1 MDKNTIIG
9 IVLMGLLLFGFTFYQ
24 NKQYQ
29 KQAAY
34 QAQLDSIAAVERF
47 RADSLA
53 AAEALRD
60 TSRSLSGVEG
70 SGVEGSGV
78 EMSAAP
84 IYKDSLL
91 EASRS
96 AEGEIITLSNDK
108 FEVAFTTKGAQP
120 YSAMIKDYKTYG
132 GEDLY
137 LFKPG
142 TSQFGIQVYA
152 GEMVN
157 TSDFIFQVAEKTDT
171 TLAMRLPFSG
181 GGYIEQRYSIKE
193 GEYMV
198 RNNLSFVGMEN
209 VIPKNVFSVDLDYS
223 MTIPR
228 LEKGYKNE
236 SQYSKLDWYFSGEK
250 KPSDIGRARS
260 ASKRVDNKVAWFAFQ
275 QQFFSAIFRAP
286 KEYTSAEFDI
296 KFFPEDDPDKNLM
309 ACVARMRA
317 DFQPGQK
324 ETVIP
329 FEYYFG
335 PNHYK
340 TLKSYDQKYERII
353 PLGGNVVGI
362 FTKYVIIPLFDFLH
376 KFISNFGIIILL
388 MTIFIKIVVF
398 PFAYKSYS
406 SSAKMQAIKPEIDKL
421 NAKYPKQEDAMKK
434 QQAQMDLYKRA
445 GISPMGGCLPMLLQ
459 FPILWAMF
467 RFFPASI
474 ELRQQPF
481 LWADDLSAYDS
492 FINFGTRVP
501 LLGDHISLFAL
512 LMAVSMFF
520 YSKLTTASQP
530 GSDDPQMASMRF
542 MSVWMMP
549 IMMYFICNSLSSGLS
564 YYYLLSNLITMVE
577 TWVIKKWFV
586 HPEEIQARL
595 KATEGKKQPKSKWQQ
610 RLEEAQRMQAQ
621 MQKEQAKKNGRR

>member
-1 MDKNTIIG
+1 
-9 IVLMGLLLFGFTFYQ
+9 MGLLLFGFTFYQ

-29 KQAAY
+29 KQAVY

-47 RADSLA
+47 RADSIAAVEA
-53 AAEALRD
+53 AARDSAL
-60 TSRSLSGVEG
+60 SLSGVEG
-70 SGVEGSGV
+70 QEVAEGIV
-78 EMSAAP
+78 ADAKP

-91 EASRS
+91 EASHS
-96 AEGEIITLSNDK
+96 GEGGIITLSNDL
-108 FEVAFTTKGAQP
+108 FEVAFTTKGGQP
-120 YSAMIKDYKTYG
+120 YSAKLKDYKTYG

-137 LFKPG
+137 LFKPDMSHLG
-142 TSQFGIQVYA
+142 VQVYA
-152 GEMVN
+152 GEMIN
-157 TSDFIFQVAEKTDT
+157 TSEFNFTVTEKTDT
-171 TLAMRLPFSG
+171 SVVMRLPFSG
-181 GGYIEQRYSIKE
+181 GGYIQQRYAIRE
-193 GEYMV
+193 GEYIV
-198 RNNLSFVGMEN
+198 SNDLSFIGLEN
-209 VIPKNVFSVDLDYS
+209 IIPKNVFSLDIDYS

-228 LEKGYKNE
+228 MEKGYKNE
-236 SQYSKLDWYFSGEK
+236 SQYSKLNYYFSGEK
-250 KPSDIGRARS
+250 KPSDMGRSRS
-260 ASKRVDNKVAWFAFQ
+260 TSKRVDNRISWFAFQ
-275 QQFFSAIFRAP
+275 QQFFSAIFRAK
-286 KEYTSAEFDI
+286 KEYASADFDI
-296 KFFPEDDPDKNLM
+296 KFFPEDDADHNLM
-309 ACVARMRA
+309 TCQSKVRT
-317 DFQPGQK
+317 DFQPGQH
-324 ETVIP
+324 ETVVP
-329 FEYYFG
+329 FEFYFG

-340 TLKSYDQKYERII
+340 TLKSYNQKYERMI
-353 PLGGNVVGI
+353 PLGGSVVGI
-362 FTKYVIIPLFDFLH
+362 FTKYVIIPIFDLLRR
-376 KFISNFGIIILL
+376 FISNFGIIILI
-388 MTIFIKIVVF
+388 MTILIKLVVL
-398 PFAYKSYS
+398 PFAFKSYS

-421 NAKYPKQEDAMKK
+421 SAKYPKQEDAMKK

-481 LWADDLSAYDS
+481 LWAEDLSAYDS
-492 FINFGTRVP
+492 IINFGTRVP

-512 LMAVSMFF
+512 LMAISMFF

-564 YYYLLSNLITMVE
+564 YYYLLSNLITMLE
-577 TWVIKKWFV
+577 TWIIKKWFV

-610 RLEEAQRMQAQ
+610 RLEEAQKMQAQ

>member
-1 MDKNTIIG
+1 
-9 IVLMGLLLFGFTFYQ
+9 MGLLLFGFTFYQ

-47 RADSLA
+47 RADSIAAVEA
-53 AAEALRD
+53 AARDSAL
-60 TSRSLSGVEG
+60 SLSGVEG
-70 SGVEGSGV
+70 QEVAEGIV
-78 EMSAAP
+78 ADAKP

-91 EASRS
+91 EASHS
-96 AEGEIITLSNDK
+96 GEGEIITLSNDL
-108 FEVAFTTKGAQP
+108 FEVAFTTKGGQP
-120 YSAMIKDYKTYG
+120 YSAKLKDYKTYG

-137 LFKPG
+137 LFKPDMSHLG
-142 TSQFGIQVYA
+142 VQVYA
-152 GEMVN
+152 GEMIN
-157 TSDFIFQVAEKTDT
+157 TSEFNFTVTEKTDT
-171 TLAMRLPFSG
+171 SVVMRLPFSG
-181 GGYIEQRYSIKE
+181 GGYIQQRYAIRE
-193 GEYMV
+193 GEYIV
-198 RNNLSFVGMEN
+198 SNDLSFIGLEN
-209 VIPKNVFSVDLDYS
+209 IIPKNVFSLDIDYS

-228 LEKGYKNE
+228 MEKGYKNE
-236 SQYSKLDWYFSGEK
+236 SQYSKLNYYFSGEK
-250 KPSDIGRARS
+250 KPSDMGRSRS
-260 ASKRVDNKVAWFAFQ
+260 TSKRVDNRISWFAFQ
-275 QQFFSAIFRAP
+275 QQFFSAIFRAK
-286 KEYTSAEFDI
+286 KEYASADFDI
-296 KFFPEDDPDKNLM
+296 KFFPEDDADHNLM
-309 ACVARMRA
+309 TCQAKVRT
-317 DFQPGQK
+317 DFQPGQH
-324 ETVIP
+324 ETVVP
-329 FEYYFG
+329 FEFYFG

-340 TLKSYDQKYERII
+340 TLKSYNQKYERMI
-353 PLGGNVVGI
+353 PLGGSVVGI
-362 FTKYVIIPLFDFLH
+362 FTKYVIIPIFDLLRR
-376 KFISNFGIIILL
+376 FISNFGIIILI
-388 MTIFIKIVVF
+388 MTILIKLVVL
-398 PFAYKSYS
+398 PFAFKSYS

-421 NAKYPKQEDAMKK
+421 SAKYPKQEDAMKK

-481 LWADDLSAYDS
+481 LWAEDLSAYDS
-492 FINFGTRVP
+492 IINFGTRVP

-512 LMAVSMFF
+512 LMAISMFF

-564 YYYLLSNLITMVE
+564 YYYLLSNLITMLE
-577 TWVIKKWFV
+577 TWIIKKWFV

-610 RLEEAQRMQAQ
+610 RLEEAQKMQAQ

>member
-1 MDKNTIIG
+1 
-9 IVLMGLLLFGFTFYQ
+9 MGLLLFGFTFYQ

-34 QAQLDSIAAVERF
+34 QAQLDSIARHK
-47 RADSLA
+47 ADSIA
-53 AAEALRD
+53 AAEAILQAQAPKD
-60 TSRSLSGVEG
+60 SIESEGIAGEVVE
-70 SGVEGSGV
+70 
-78 EMSAAP
+78 P
-84 IYKDSLL
+84 QTIYKDTLL
-91 EASRS
+91 ESAHS
-96 AEGEIITLSNDK
+96 AEGQIITLSNDK

-120 YSAMIKDYKTYG
+120 YSARIKDYKTYE

-137 LFKPG
+137 LFKPDM
-142 TSQFGIQVYA
+142 SCFGVQVYA
-152 GEMVN
+152 GEMIN
-157 TSDFIFQVAEKTDT
+157 TSEFNFVVASQSDT
-171 TLAMRLPFSG
+171 SVVMRLPFSG
-181 GGYIEQRYSIKE
+181 GGYIEQRYAIRE
-193 GEYMV
+193 GEYIV
-198 RNNLSFVGMEN
+198 DNTLSFVGMEN
-209 VIPKNVFSVDLDYS
+209 IIPKNVFSLDLDYT

-236 SQYSKLDWYFSGEK
+236 SQYSKLDYYFSGEK
-250 KPSDIGRARS
+250 KPSDMGRSRS
-260 ASKRVDNKVAWFAFQ
+260 SSKRVDTKISWFAFQ
-275 QQFFSAIFRAP
+275 QQFFSAIFRAK
-286 KEYTSAEFDI
+286 KEYSSAEFDI
-296 KFFPEDDPDKNLM
+296 KFLPEEDEAHNLM
-309 ACVARMRA
+309 TCQARMRT
-317 DFQPGQK
+317 DFQPGQH
-324 ETVIP
+324 ETVVP
-329 FEYYFG
+329 FEFYFG

-353 PLGGNVVGI
+353 PLGGSVVGL

-376 KFISNFGIIILL
+376 KFISNFGLIILL
-388 MTIFIKIVVF
+388 MTIFIKLVVL

-421 NAKYPKQEDAMKK
+421 SEKYPKQEDAMKK

-445 GISPMGGCLPMLLQ
+445 GISPMGGCLPMILQ

-481 LWADDLSAYDS
+481 LWAEDLSAYDS
-492 FINFGTRVP
+492 IINFGTRVP

-512 LMAVSMFF
+512 LMAISMFF

-530 GSDDPQMASMRF
+530 GANDPQMASMRF

-549 IMMYFICNSLSSGLS
+549 IMMYFICNNLSSGLS
-564 YYYLLSNLITMVE
+564 YYYLLSNLITMLE

-586 HPEEIQARL
+586 HPEEIQAKL
-595 KATEGKKQPKSKWQQ
+595 KASEGKKQPKSKWQQ